1 MTRFCN
7 YHPAITAKFGQHLD
21 QQKANGN
28 HLAILKDFF
37 CKVYHFSLFIHFKL
51 ILVTI
56 AYSKVVMVNYG
67 YT

>member
-1 MTRFCN
+1 MTRFLN
-7 YHPAITAKFGQHLD
+7 YHSAITAKFSQHLD
-21 QQKANGN
+21 QQRANGN
-28 HLAILKDFF
+28 NPAILKDFF

-56 AYSKVVMVNYG
+56 ADSKVVMVNYG